1 MHELSRSAAYRTAR
15 YGKRT
20 FTGRT
25 ASNNLIP
32 IVIGFVVLG
41 IVIPK
46 AAVKDYP
53 DVLKLKTHSF
63 AFLRHDSQSM
73 GR

>member
-32 IVIGFVVLG
+32 IVIWFVIAR

-46 AAVKDYP
+46 AAIKYYP
-53 DVLKLKTHSF
+53 DVLNLKIHSF

-73 GR
+73 GL